1 MSRLRTALVIAPI
14 ALVTLVAAAP
24 WRGLPTCVLDRFEGI
39 TPTDSQGTI
48 VGVTDPS
55 DWGCL
60 GGQASGRAGVPPQP
74 PTQFCFEPAY
84 PNPSSGPVRLGFT
97 LPQASL
103 VSITV
108 YSQKHGP
115 HSAFLVRTLAEQN
128 FASGVFTLEW
138 DGNDDQGARVPSG
151 LYRAVMTVPDGT
163 ICGDIEIR

>member
-1 MSRLRTALVIAPI
+1 
-14 ALVTLVAAAP
+14 
-24 WRGLPTCVLDRFEGI
+24 
-39 TPTDSQGTI
+39 
-48 VGVTDPS
+48 
-55 DWGCL
+55 
-60 GGQASGRAGVPPQP
+60 
-74 PTQFCFEPAY
+74 
-84 PNPSSGPVRLGFT
+84 
-97 LPQASL
+97 
-103 VSITV
+103 V